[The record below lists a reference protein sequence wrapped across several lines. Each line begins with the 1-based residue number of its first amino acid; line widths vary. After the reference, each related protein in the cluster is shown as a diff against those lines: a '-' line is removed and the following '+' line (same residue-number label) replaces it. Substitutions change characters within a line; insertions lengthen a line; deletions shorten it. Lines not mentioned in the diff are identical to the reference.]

1 MKINKSWLIIVC
13 LVLTISLNINIVKAE
28 NNTPNDRIKE
38 ATKVLKEISKQED
51 ADSLTH
57 LLKEAKGVVIF
68 PKVIKGGFML
78 GGRYGKGLL
87 LKHNAVNN
95 TWYGPYFVEMKGL
108 SYGFQIGVES
118 IGLVLV
124 ITNERGL
131 NNFKEDNLTLGGGL
145 SISAGPIG
153 RNTEAATDINLEAAI
168 YSYSMSKGAFAG
180 ASIEGANVNNDKEA
194 NKSYW
199 QNSLTPTE
207 IFTKK
212 AYDQRITPLINTI
225 EELISTA
232 D

>member
-1 MKINKSWLIIVC
+1 MRINKSLIIIIC
-13 LVLTISLNINIVKAE
+13 LFLTISLGVNTVKAD
-28 NNTPNDRIKE
+28 NNTPDDRIKE
-38 ATKVLKEISKQED
+38 ATKVLTEISEQED
-51 ADSLTH
+51 AGSLAH

-68 PKVIKGGFML
+68 PQVIKGGFML

-87 LKHNAVNN
+87 LKHNNN
-95 TWYGPYFVEMKGL
+95 SWYGPYFIELKGL

-131 NNFKEDNLTLGGGL
+131 NNFKENNLTLGGGL
-145 SISAGPIG
+145 SIAAGPVG
-153 RNTEAATDINLEAAI
+153 RSTEAATDINLEAAI

-180 ASIEGANVNNDKEA
+180 ASIEGAKINNDQEA

-199 QNSLTPTE
+199 GSTLTAEE
-207 IFTKK
+207 IFNKR
-212 AYDQRITPLINTI
+212 AYNPQVVHLINTI
-225 EELISTA
+225 KELISTA